1 MKENKTIA
9 QFLGIIKQLK
19 MKENKTIAQFLG
31 ITKFPFEI
39 KDEQGKIIYFEEST
53 RYWDKSEY
61 DPKGNKTRFENSR
74 GFWWK
79 QEYDAN
85 GKETLFE
92 NSRGYCSTRQYD
104 VNGREIYYEDS
115 LGNIRDNRPKQV
127 EFTLAEIATKLNIPV
142 ELLRIKE

>member
-1 MKENKTIA
+1 
-9 QFLGIIKQLK
+9 

-39 KDEQGKIIYFEEST
+39 KDEQGKIIYFEDSEG
-53 RYWDKSEY
+53 YWTKREY
-61 DPKGNKTRFENSR
+61 DDKGNKTRFENSN

-92 NSRGYCSTRQYD
+92 NSCGFWIKQEFDAEGNEIFYLNS
-104 VNGREIYYEDS
+104 NGKMR
-115 LGNIRDNRPKQV
+115 NNRPKQV

-142 ELLRIKE
+142 EQLRIKE